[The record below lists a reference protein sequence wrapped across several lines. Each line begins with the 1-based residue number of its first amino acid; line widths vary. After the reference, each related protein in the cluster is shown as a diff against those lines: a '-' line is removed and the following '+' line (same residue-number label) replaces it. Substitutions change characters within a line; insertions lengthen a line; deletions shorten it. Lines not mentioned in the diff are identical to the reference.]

1 MRFFRVIRVSVCTVC
16 PLCQSE
22 CQKSHRHTFT
32 FTQSYHTKA
41 PRVSRL
47 PPRSLFTGRYCT
59 GPCFPCVS
67 RLPPVSFYRYR
78 VRSKLFN
85 FIATLRGRQPSCA
98 GVCELQGHY
107 GLRAAPRRVNFAT
120 RHHDGLE
127 QES

>member
-1 MRFFRVIRVSVCTVC
+1 MLVRFFRVIRVSVCTVC

-32 FTQSYHTKA
+32 PGVFLPVGTVPA
-41 PRVSRL
+41 RVSRVC
-47 PPRSLFTGRYCT
+47 PGSPRFLFTGT
-59 GPCFPCVS
+59 
-67 RLPPVSFYRYR
+67 RYR

-107 GLRAAPRRVNFAT
+107 GLRAAPRRVSFAT
-120 RHHDGLE
+120 RRHDGLE